1 MKECLLTHA
10 WASQSNSTC
19 FVDLFILFIS
29 QVFEM
34 PTNGDNRDKL
44 PNLYNSS
51 SNYTIPQLRRDSLT
65 NRYPPS
71 QRRFSEGASVGQQ
84 RSQSRIGHR
93 SIDVTRRPLGAKLP
107 TGNNSLRRSNLS
119 RSMEGHV
126 NERNWD
132 SEGGR
137 PKSPQRQPP
146 QRQTKKS
153 GFKRLLQRPSFD
165 GLMPFQ
171 RAPRD
176 GSYERTLPATKN
188 RTLDAAQTPR
198 DKDSGRNTHQGNNTP
213 RRFQTNATLSEETNS
228 TKLTNSGAKN
238 NKLNAKNNVLVNGK
252 RENTTR
258 QSSPT
263 LTRLLRRRRSQ
274 DRSNANT
281 ESVSQ
286 NPTMSSTDETPL
298 PLSGQSSSI
307 DSDRGPNADNPG
319 AIPYESPR
327 LVGNRNQNDNID
339 RLLVGGSTDEPHSLP
354 NSPPELP
361 PRLPHGSNH
370 FASAR
375 DGIPLRSDSTLID
388 ISPREDPSSTTS
400 PRHSI
405 NNGADTTSPRD
416 PFSTLLDSSR
426 RHSSPV
432 PPPRTSASLGA
443 RDSPR
448 SDMQRQP
455 NSVFRQRPFL
465 RPTTESPRSR
475 DPPPRPRANS
485 EQPRTRISSPR
496 FRNLLSRRGSS
507 SSSNSSREDSQNND
521 NTSGGNERESS
532 SSRSFWRNSLFSRL
546 GSAERRSR
554 SRSESAAS
562 SQSNSSQDNPSSTQ
576 PQPSTTATNN
586 PDTEFPGFPFRSR
599 GMRDRGQSSN
609 QNDSTSSRDLPSGP
623 RIIRLTLGPTGGGD
637 IGRLLAAASRAQDGS
652 SGNTSAG
659 LG

>member
-1 MKECLLTHA
+1 
-10 WASQSNSTC
+10 
-19 FVDLFILFIS
+19 
-29 QVFEM
+29 M
-34 PTNGDNRDKL
+34 PTNGDKL

-51 SNYTIPQLRRDSLT
+51 SNYTIPPLRRDSLT
-65 NRYPPS
+65 NPYPPH
-71 QRRFSEGASVGQQ
+71 QRRSSESASVGQ

-107 TGNNSLRRSNLS
+107 ASNNSLRRSNLS

-137 PKSPQRQPP
+137 PKSPQRQPAP
-146 QRQTKKS
+146 RQTKKS
-153 GFKRLLQRPSFD
+153 GFRRLLQRPSFD

-176 GSYERTLPATKN
+176 GSYEKTLPATRN
-188 RTLDAAQTPR
+188 RTLDAAQTHG
-198 DKDSGRNTHQGNNTP
+198 DKDNGRNMHQGNNTP
-213 RRFQTNATLSEETNS
+213 RRFQTNATLSQETNS

-238 NKLNAKNNVLVNGK
+238 GKLNAKSNVLVNGK
-252 RENTTR
+252 TENTTR

-281 ESVSQ
+281 ESASQ
-286 NPTMSSTDETPL
+286 NPTLSSTETPL
-298 PLSGQSSSI
+298 PLSRQNPSL
-307 DSDRGPNADNPG
+307 DSDQGPNTDNRG
-319 AIPYESPR
+319 AISYESPR
-327 LVGNRNQNDNID
+327 LVGNRNQNDNLD
-339 RLLVGGSTDEPHSLP
+339 GLLVGGNTDEPHSLP

-375 DGIPLRSDSTLID
+375 DGIPLRSGSTLID
-388 ISPREDPSSTTS
+388 LSPREDPSSTTS
-400 PRHSI
+400 PRHSL

-426 RHSSPV
+426 RHSNPV

-448 SDMQRQP
+448 SDTQRQP
-455 NSVFRQRPFL
+455 NSVFRQQPFL

-485 EQPRTRISSPR
+485 EQPRTRVSSPR

-521 NTSGGNERESS
+521 NTNGGNEREGS

-562 SQSNSSQDNPSSTQ
+562 SQSNSSRDNPSSTQ
-576 PQPSTTATNN
+576 PQPSTTATDNS
-586 PDTEFPGFPFRSR
+586 DTEIPSFPFRHMR
-599 GMRDRGQSSN
+599 GMRDRGESLN
-609 QNDSTSSRDLPSGP
+609 QNESTSSRDLPSGP
-623 RIIRLTLGPTGGGD
+623 RIIRLTLGPAGGGD
-637 IGRLLAAASRAQDGS
+637 IGRLLAAASRGQDGS
-652 SGNTSAG
+652 SLNTSG